1 MSRWIRYVRGMS
13 LSIDLLSVVLFITLA
28 QGFFILSILISRRK
42 ASSQESIFLFL
53 MVSVLIWLQA
63 EFLSVRLPY
72 DIPFNPFYGTRYGS
86 WLALGPLFY
95 FYVQS
100 IADKSF
106 RFSLRHFL
114 HFVPFV
120 LFVWIIPL
128 LTTDFLSF
136 RQVNY
141 GMLSTF
147 DPFNDSISLLQYV
160 YSSVFVAQ
168 FVHLLIYLTCSF
180 TDIRQ
185 YEKNLAGNYSS
196 MNSQEIGW
204 LKIFNF
210 LLLLIVALVSVF
222 LILFF
227 VTRSYD
233 RDFDYFYVIPS
244 SVLIYLVSY
253 SLAGVQW
260 LPLAPEAAVKYKK
273 SSLKTDE
280 GKEQSRKLKEYLA
293 IHKPYLNNELG
304 LEDLAE
310 MVGMTSHH
318 LSQVLNEHLKS
329 TFFDFINF
337 QRVEEAKR
345 LITTEDKLTLL
356 EIAFKAGFNNKT
368 SFTNAFKKFAG
379 QTPLEFKK
387 INTKA
392 KK

>member
-1 MSRWIRYVRGMS
+1 MS

-42 ASSQESIFLFL
+42 ASPLESIFLFIML
-53 MVSVLIWLQA
+53 LVIIWFQA
-63 EFLSVRLPY
+63 EFLSVRLPF

-86 WLALGPLFY
+86 WLVLGPLFY
-95 FYVQS
+95 FYVRC
-100 IADKSF
+100 IVDKSF
-106 RFSLRHFL
+106 QFAFRHFV

-128 LTTDFLSF
+128 FTADFLSF

-160 YSSVFVAQ
+160 YSSVFVTQ
-168 FVHLLIYLTCSF
+168 FVHLLLYLICAF
-180 TDIRQ
+180 TAIKQ
-185 YEKNLAGNYSS
+185 YEKNLAASYSS

-204 LKIFNF
+204 LKIVNF
-210 LLLLIVALVSVF
+210 LLLLIVALVSMF
-222 LILFF
+222 LTLFF
-227 VTRSYD
+227 VTRSYN
-233 RDFDYFYVIPS
+233 RNFDYFYVIPS
-244 SVLIYLVSY
+244 TVLIYLVSY
-253 SLAGVQW
+253 RLAGVQW
-260 LPLAPEAAVKYKK
+260 LPIAPAAAVKYKK

-280 GKEQSRKLKEYLA
+280 GKEQARKLEEYLA
-293 IHKPYLNNELG
+293 THKPYLNNELR

-310 MVGMTSHH
+310 MVGITPHH
-318 LSQVLNEHLKS
+318 LSQVLNEHMKS
-329 TFFDFINF
+329 TFFDVINF

-345 LITTEDKLTLL
+345 LITTEDKQTLL

-387 INTKA
+387 NHSKTK
-392 KK
+392 K